1 MIENIRKE
9 IFTAVIANGSVHQKE
24 NWKKLCDE
32 AFEWVISIGHS
43 EQSVPVKKTK
53 RKADTA

>member
-1 MIENIRKE
+1 MNDIRKD
-9 IFTAVIANGSVHQKE
+9 IFIAVISNGSVHQKE

-32 AFEWVISIGHS
+32 AFEWVISIGHP
-43 EQSVPVKKTK
+43 EKSVPVKKTK